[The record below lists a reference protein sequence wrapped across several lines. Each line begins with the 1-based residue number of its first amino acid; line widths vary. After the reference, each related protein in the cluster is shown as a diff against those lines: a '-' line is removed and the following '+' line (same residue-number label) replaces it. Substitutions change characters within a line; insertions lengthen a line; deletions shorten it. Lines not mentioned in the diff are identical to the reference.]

1 MMSNNIPL
9 DARPLENTLLSGE
22 ENLTFRVNPVQLEQL
37 CKLGVVDEAQA
48 AAGRKAGGLQ
58 VSVSARL
65 VRQFQQENEANT
77 AALEKLAHRIHDSG
91 MAIPAR
97 LFLVAGRPLSFF
109 GSQVLLLA
117 QPASKLLFK
126 AQDPTAQYSRLL
138 EDRANVDRLLRRLD
152 TLEREK
158 KLAQPQLQPG
168 SKVSGFR
175 WFSNKKERTRL

>member
-9 DARPLENTLLSGE
+9 NARPLENSSLSGE
-22 ENLTFRVNPVQLEQL
+22 ENLTFRVNPIQLEQL
-37 CKLGVVDEAQA
+37 RKLGVVDEVQA
-48 AAGRKAGGLQ
+48 AAGRQAGGLQ

-65 VRQFQQENEANT
+65 VKQFQQENEVNT
-77 AALEKLAHRIHDSG
+77 AALEKLARRIHDSG
-91 MAIPAR
+91 MTVPAR

-152 TLEREK
+152 TLEQEK
-158 KLAQPQLQPG
+158 RLAQSQPG
-168 SKVSGFR
+168 PKVAGFK